1 VPTNP
6 RRRFLQLSG
15 FAALAGCSQQPGA
28 KTAEEEKLP
37 SALGAPIRA
46 YGERSKYETSKRAVP
61 DLKRPQIGS
70 TRTPLA
76 ETEGII
82 TPASLHFERHH
93 AGVPEI
99 DPAKHTLLLHGLVER
114 PLIFTVADLKRL
126 PSASHIYFVECA
138 GNSGGE
144 WKAPGGPN
152 AGASCGLAS
161 CSEWTGVPLRILLE
175 EAGLKKEGKWLVAEG
190 ADACKMSRSL
200 PIERA
205 MNDCLVAYAQN
216 GEAIR
221 PEQGYPLRLVVPGC
235 EGNVNVKW
243 LRQIKVIDQPSQT
256 KDETSKYT
264 DLLADGTARQ
274 FTFEMDAKSIITYPS
289 GGQKLPGPGFAE
301 IRGLAW
307 SGRGVIDRVDIST
320 DGGKTWQKAN
330 LQEPRLPKAFTR
342 FRLPWTW
349 DGKETQIMARAVDS
363 TGYVQP
369 TREEL
374 VEARG
379 MNMLYHYNGIKSWT
393 IAADGSVKNA

>member
-1 VPTNP
+1 MPKNP
-6 RRRFLQLSG
+6 RRSFLQLSG
-15 FAALAGCSQQPGA
+15 IAALAGCSQQPG
-28 KTAEEEKLP
+28 TQGEEEKIP
-37 SALGAPIRA
+37 SALGKPIRA
-46 YGERSKYETSKRAVP
+46 YGERSQYETAKRAVP

-82 TPASLHFERHH
+82 TPSSLHFERHH
-93 AGVPEI
+93 AGVPDL

-114 PLIFTVADLKRL
+114 PLVFTLADLKRL

-152 AGASCGLAS
+152 PTASFGLAS

-175 EAGLKKEGKWLVAEG
+175 EAGLKKEGQWLVAEG

-200 PIERA
+200 PIA
-205 MNDCLVAYAQN
+205 KALDDVLIAYAQN

-221 PEQGYPLRLVVPGC
+221 PEQGYPLRMVVPGY

-243 LRQIKVIDQPSQT
+243 LRQIKVVDQPNQT

-274 FTFEMDAKSIITYPS
+274 FTFEMDAKSVITYPS
-289 GGQKLPGPGFAE
+289 GGQKLAGAGFLE

-307 SGRGVIDRVDIST
+307 SGRGTIDRVDVST
-320 DGGKTWQKAN
+320 DGGQTWQKAT

-342 FRLPWTW
+342 FRLPWNW
-349 DGKETQIMARAVDS
+349 DGKETKILARAVDS
-363 TGYVQP
+363 SGYTQP

-379 MNMLYHYNGIKSWT
+379 MNMLYHYNGIKTWA

>member
-1 VPTNP
+1 MPNNE

-15 FAALAGCSQQPGA
+15 IAALAGCGQQGTQ
-28 KTAEEEKLP
+28 TAEEQLP
-37 SALGAPIRA
+37 SALGKPIRA
-46 YGERSKYETSKRAVP
+46 YGERSPHETAKRVVP
-61 DLKRPQIGS
+61 DLKRPQVGS

-93 AGVPEI
+93 AGVPDL

-114 PLIFTVADLKRL
+114 PLVFTVAELKRL
-126 PSASHIYFVECA
+126 PSASHIYFVECS
-138 GNSGGE
+138 GNSGGD

-152 AGASCGLAS
+152 VAATFGLAS
-161 CSEWTGVPLRILLE
+161 CSEWTGVPLKLLLE
-175 EAGLKKEGKWLVAEG
+175 EAGLKAEGKWIVAEG
-190 ADACKMSRSL
+190 ADACKMARSL
-200 PIERA
+200 PIEKA
-205 MNDCLVAYAQN
+205 LDDCLVAYAQN

-221 PEQGYPLRLVVPGC
+221 PEQGYPLRLVVPGY

-243 LRQIKVIDQPSQT
+243 LRQIKVVNEPYQT

-264 DLLADGTARQ
+264 DLLPDGTARQ
-274 FTFEMDAKSIITYPS
+274 FTFMMDAKSVITTPS
-289 GGQKLPGPGFAE
+289 GGQKLPGPGFHE

-307 SGRGVIDRVDIST
+307 SGRGTIERVDVSV
-320 DGGKTWQKAN
+320 DGGKTWQKAT

-342 FRLPWTW
+342 FRLPWQW
-349 DGKETQIMARAVDS
+349 DGQPVEILSRAVDS
-363 TGYVQP
+363 SGYVQP

-374 VEARG
+374 AEARG
-379 MNMLYHYNGIKSWT
+379 LNSNYHYNGIKSWS

>member
-1 VPTNP
+1 MPTNE

-15 FAALAGCSQQPGA
+15 LAALAGCGQQA
-28 KTAEEEKLP
+28 TQKAEEDQLP
-37 SALGAPIRA
+37 SALGRPIRA
-46 YGERSKYETSKRAVP
+46 YGEPSQFEKVKRAVP

-76 ETEGII
+76 ETEGMI
-82 TPASLHFERHH
+82 TPAGLHFERHH
-93 AGVPEI
+93 AGVPDL
-99 DPAKHTLLLHGLVER
+99 DPAKHTLLLHGLVDR
-114 PLIFTVADLKRL
+114 PLVFTLADLKRL

-152 AGASCGLAS
+152 PTASFGLAS
-161 CSEWTGVPLRILLE
+161 CSEWTGVPLKILLE
-175 EAGLKKEGKWLVAEG
+175 EAGLKPEGKWLVAEG

-200 PIERA
+200 PIA
-205 MNDCLVAYAQN
+205 KALDDTLVAYAQN

-221 PEQGYPLRLVVPGC
+221 PEQGYPLRLVVPGY

-243 LRQIKVIDQPSQT
+243 LRQIKVVSEPYQT

-264 DLLADGTARQ
+264 DLLPDGTARQ
-274 FTFEMDAKSIITYPS
+274 FTFEMDAKSVITTPS
-289 GGQKLPGPGFAE
+289 GGQKLPGPGFVE

-307 SGRGVIDRVDIST
+307 SGRGLIDRVDVST
-320 DGGKTWQKAN
+320 DGGKTWQRAT

-349 DGKETQIMARAVDS
+349 DGKETQLMARATDS
-363 TGYVQP
+363 SGYVQP
-369 TREEL
+369 SREEL

-379 MNMLYHYNGIKSWT
+379 LNMLYHYNGIKVWT
-393 IAADGSVKNA
+393 IAADGSVKHA